1 MLIARA
7 AQCGLDAD
15 TAAFYQR
22 AVRALDARGVPF
34 LVGGAY
40 AFARYT
46 GIERH
51 TKDFDVFVR
60 PEDCPRVLDA
70 LAADGCRTEVPY
82 PHWIGKAYCGDNYV
96 DVIFSSGNGVA
107 RVDDEWFAHAVDGE
121 VLDLPVKLCPPEE
134 MIWSKAFVMER
145 ERFDGADVMHLL
157 RAQSEHLNWPRLL
170 ARFGADWR
178 VLLSH
183 LLLFGFVY
191 PAERERVP
199 ATVMREL
206 LGRTQAEVG
215 SAPSNRRVC
224 QGTLLSREQYLP
236 DVEQWGYADARRAPR
251 ASMTPAQI
259 AIWTDAIGR
268 EELPP
273 ERR

>member
-1 MLIARA
+1 MLIARE

-15 TAAFYQR
+15 TAAFYRR
-22 AVRALDARGVPF
+22 AVRALNSRGVAY

-60 PEDCPRVLDA
+60 PENCPRVLDA
-70 LAADGCRTEVPY
+70 LAADGCQTEVPY

-96 DVIFSSGNGVA
+96 DVIFSSGNGLA
-107 RVDDEWFAHAVDGE
+107 RVDDDWFAHAVDDE
-121 VLDLPVKLCPPEE
+121 VLGLPVKLCPVEG
-134 MIWSKAFVMER
+134 MMWSKACVVERARFVR
-145 ERFDGADVMHLL
+145 ADVMHLQ
-157 RAQSEHLNWPRLL
+157 RAHAEHLDRPRLL

-191 PAERERVP
+191 PSERERVP
-199 ATVMREL
+199 AAVMREL
-206 LGRTQAEVG
+206 
-215 SAPSNRRVC
+215 
-224 QGTLLSREQYLP
+224 
-236 DVEQWGYADARRAPR
+236 
-251 ASMTPAQI
+251 
-259 AIWTDAIGR
+259 IGR
-268 EELPP
+268 AQA
-273 ERR
+273 

>member
-107 RVDDEWFAHAVDGE
+107 RVDDECFAHAVDGE

-215 SAPSNRRVC
+215 SAPSNGRVC

-236 DVEQWGYADARRAPR
+236 DVGQWGYADARRAPR

>member
-22 AVRALDARGVPF
+22 AVRALNARGVPF

-60 PEDCPRVLDA
+60 AEDCPRVLDA
-70 LAADGCRTEVPY
+70 LAADGCQTEVPY
-82 PHWIGKAYCGDNYV
+82 PHWIGKAYCGENYV
-96 DVIFSSGNGVA
+96 DVIFSSGNGLA

-121 VLDLPVKLCPPEE
+121 VLGLPVRLCPVEE

-145 ERFDGADVMHLL
+145 ERFDGADVLHLL
-157 RAQSEHLNWPRLL
+157 RAQAEHLNWPRLL
-170 ARFGADWR
+170 GRFGPDWR

-191 PAERERVP
+191 PSERDRLP
-199 ATVMREL
+199 ATVLREL
-206 LGRTQAEVG
+206 LGRAQAGVG
-215 SAPSNRRVC
+215 SAPSNGRVC
-224 QGTLLSREQYLP
+224 QGTLLSREQYLT
-236 DVEQWGYADARRAPR
+236 DVEQWGYADARLAPR
-251 ASMTPAQI
+251 GSMTPGQVS
-259 AIWTDAIGR
+259 IWTDAIGR

-273 ERR
+273 ERQ

>member
-22 AVRALDARGVPF
+22 AVRALNARGVRY

-70 LAADGCRTEVPY
+70 LAADGCQTEVPY

-96 DVIFSSGNGVA
+96 DVIFSSGNGLA
-107 RVDDEWFAHAVDGE
+107 RVDDEWFAQALDGE
-121 VLDLPVKLCPPEE
+121 VLGLPVKLCPVEE

-157 RAQSEHLNWPRLL
+157 RAQAEYLDWPRLL

-191 PAERERVP
+191 PSERERIP
-199 ATVMREL
+199 AAVMREL
-206 LGRTQAEVG
+206 LGRAQAEAD
-215 SAPSNRRVC
+215 SAPSNGRVC

-236 DVEQWGYADARRAPR
+236 DVGQWGYADARRTPR

-259 AIWTDAIGR
+259 AIWTEAIGR
-268 EELPP
+268 DELAP